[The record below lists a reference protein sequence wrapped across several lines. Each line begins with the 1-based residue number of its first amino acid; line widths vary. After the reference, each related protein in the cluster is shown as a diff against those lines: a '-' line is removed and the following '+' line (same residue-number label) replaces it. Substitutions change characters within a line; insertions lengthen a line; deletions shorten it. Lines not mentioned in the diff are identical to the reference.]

1 MSIIFRYLFSK
12 TDQDKNMNQVKILY
26 ENDFN
31 LWLEYTIKQLEK
43 QQFQALDIEHLV
55 EELKDLGKSEKRLLE
70 SNLMILIAHLLKLK
84 VQFDAPETMKNSW
97 YNSIDEHRKR
107 VKKQI
112 KQIPS
117 LKSYLETAIF
127 ECYNDSRDLAIKEG
141 KRAKFGVIIPDE
153 IVYPEVCPFTIEEIL
168 DDNFYC

>member
-55 EELKDLGKSEKRLLE
+55 EELKDLGKSEKRSLE

-84 VQFDAPETMKNSW
+84 VQFDAPETMKSSW

-153 IVYPEVCPFTIEEIL
+153 IVYSEVCPFTIEEIL